1 MNPWN
6 RHINETN
13 HLKYTQI
20 NELNSFSNKEID
32 DLYEK
37 IFDKNKTVKKFYLA
51 MEFNKINNPEF
62 YDEKL
67 YSLNMIENLSRL
79 PLYTPQINNI
89 SMKMPSVP
97 ILYEWN
103 SIAKVN
109 FVIYIFFMKII
120 NKIFLVRNL

>member
-13 HLKYTQI
+13 HFKYTQI
-20 NELNSFSNKEID
+20 NELKSFSNKEID

-109 FVIYIFFMKII
+109 FVIYIFYMKII